1 MENYMINQTHIY
13 YTKETLNQENMMVK
27 IYYMN
32 MVKLNMMENLKMAF
46 IMDMEN
52 YMKITYAIIQLM
64 KVILKWENWKEKEYN
79 II

>member
-1 MENYMINQTHIY
+1 MINQTHIY
-13 YTKETLNQENMMVK
+13 YIKETLNQEYMMVK
-27 IYYMN
+27 VYYMN
-32 MVKLNMMENLKMAF
+32 VVKLNMVENLKMAF